1 MTLFWVLVTL
11 VLSGLARIVV
21 LEVVLVVVLALTPI
35 MAVVLLVGVVATV
48 VEVVVLLL
56 LPRAA
61 VWLPEGWGVWAQ
73 KLSGSP
79 VLRLRGNA
87 GLSGKGA

>member
-1 MTLFWVLVTL
+1 M
-11 VLSGLARIVV
+11 
-21 LEVVLVVVLALTPI
+21 
-35 MAVVLLVGVVATV
+35 VLLVGVVATV
-48 VEVVVLLL
+48 VEVGVLLL
-56 LPRAA
+56 LPRAV